1 MKVVTVVL
9 KYLWYSIE
17 DWFAKSFDDN
27 IGLRWLFGLKM
38 SIFTPIIFFIEK
50 YVFNDWGILISVFM
64 MLLLDGAAMLM
75 RVIWGRQF
83 KAETAMAM
91 FAKNSLSIAV
101 VIFSTS
107 IMDLARLKGAEIE
120 ALAFFHVGI
129 YVIIFSYLIASIWT
143 NLYGAFQLELLRQL
157 IEKFSIRRNKNDNFE
172 DNKPVI

>member
-1 MKVVTVVL
+1 MKILTL
-9 KYLWYSIE
+9 IFKYSMQCIE

-38 SIFTPIIFFIEK
+38 SILTPVIFFIEK

-64 MLLLDGAAMLM
+64 MLLIDGGAMLM
-75 RVIWGRQF
+75 RVIWGRNF

-107 IMDLARLKGAEIE
+107 VMDLARLKGAEIE
-120 ALAFFHVGI
+120 SLAFFHVGI
-129 YVIIFSYLIASIWT
+129 YVIIFSYLLASIMT
-143 NLYGAFQLELLRQL
+143 NVYGAFQVELIRQL
-157 IEKFSIRRNKNDNFE
+157 IEKFNIRRNKNDNFE
-172 DNKPVI
+172 EDNPAI